1 MSKGRRST
9 NELEFQGQ
17 VITWLNDY
25 ISSHRG
31 TGLDRATQEK
41 PRRTSGKRND
51 LVVWSS
57 RVGESAFMSL
67 ELKTSDTAISDPLL
81 LDDALEKAR
90 HWQAPYFAIW
100 NMKEAELYKTP
111 LSHHSLTPADAV
123 QRWPLL
129 TGMKRLE
136 DWLKPSVSA
145 SLRKQ
150 AEAILEVALGHSIQ
164 GGGAAVQIDADIF
177 VSRLAGVI
185 TGLRSLL
192 YDEIVRHSKTQRALR
207 KTITRLAA
215 QQGFLGFVDDVNYA
229 IAGQIGYRLVGQI
242 LFHFALRRKQPALK
256 EITLSGNDAIPSALT
271 PYWDDVRRFDYEA
284 LFRSHEVDTLVTF
297 PEKAQGLVRTLVS
310 QLAGYE
316 WASLSDDVLGSAF
329 ERLIPREEQILLGQF
344 YTPRPVA
351 NVLAALTIDGEKP
364 LVLDP
369 GCGSGTFLMSAYDL
383 VAYRSRMSH
392 KDLLP
397 LIWGFDISP
406 FATELAAINMF
417 RQDFSEF
424 ENFPRVVPGNFFE
437 REPGMTVE
445 FPPPRVT
452 RHGLKKVPIP
462 VPLFDCVIG
471 NPPYL
476 RSQNQDDLDPDYRKK
491 LFSAAGA
498 VGIKAAAKTDLFA
511 FFIYHALRFM
521 RDGSRLGFV
530 TPTSWLTA
538 DYASSLQRLLMD
550 DLRMVA
556 IVTST
561 AEAFF
566 PQVEVNTALLIA
578 EKVVSGNR
586 QEEWPLRFVTFK
598 RRIKALVAGG
608 DEYWHRVTDLVDRI
622 YEAESSTETDDL
634 RIKLVPLS
642 DERRA
647 LARAPQQTRNWS
659 KYLRA
664 PLSYYD
670 LFGESA

>member
-1 MSKGRRST
+1 
-9 NELEFQGQ
+9 
-17 VITWLNDY
+17 
-25 ISSHRG
+25 
-31 TGLDRATQEK
+31 
-41 PRRTSGKRND
+41 
-51 LVVWSS
+51 
-57 RVGESAFMSL
+57 
-67 ELKTSDTAISDPLL
+67 
-81 LDDALEKAR
+81 
-90 HWQAPYFAIW
+90 
-100 NMKEAELYKTP
+100 
-111 LSHHSLTPADAV
+111 
-123 QRWPLL
+123 
-129 TGMKRLE
+129 
-136 DWLKPSVSA
+136 
-145 SLRKQ
+145 
-150 AEAILEVALGHSIQ
+150 
-164 GGGAAVQIDADIF
+164 
-177 VSRLAGVI
+177 
-185 TGLRSLL
+185 
-192 YDEIVRHSKTQRALR
+192 
-207 KTITRLAA
+207 
-215 QQGFLGFVDDVNYA
+215 
-229 IAGQIGYRLVGQI
+229 
-242 LFHFALRRKQPALK
+242 
-256 EITLSGNDAIPSALT
+256 
-271 PYWDDVRRFDYEA
+271 
-284 LFRSHEVDTLVTF
+284 
-297 PEKAQGLVRTLVS
+297 
-310 QLAGYE
+310 
-316 WASLSDDVLGSAF
+316 
-329 ERLIPREEQILLGQF
+329 
-344 YTPRPVA
+344 
-351 NVLAALTIDGEKP
+351 
-364 LVLDP
+364 
-369 GCGSGTFLMSAYDL
+369 
-383 VAYRSRMSH
+383 
-392 KDLLP
+392 
-397 LIWGFDISP
+397 
-406 FATELAAINMF
+406 MF

-462 VPLFDCVIG
+462 VPLFDCIIG

-498 VGIKAAAKTDLFA
+498 AGIKAAAKTDLFA

-538 DYASSLQRLLMD
+538 DYASSLQRLLTD

-578 EKVVSGNR
+578 ERVVSGNR

-598 RRIKALVAGG
+598 RRIEALVARG
-608 DEYWHRVTDLVDRI
+608 DDYWHRLTDLIDRI

-634 RIKLVPLS
+634 RIKLVPIS

-647 LARAPQQTRNWS
+647 LASAPQQTRNWS